1 VTIRGSVARAIP
13 GQHAHAVS
21 DTPFQLRSSRV
32 GDAVVLAIVGE
43 IDMATAPDVAR
54 AIDGGHDGA
63 RRLVVDLT
71 EVTFLDSSA
80 LNALVH
86 SQRHLAEHDVEFR
99 IVSPSEHAVRNV
111 FEITHLTG
119 PLSVVDS
126 LDQAL
131 AL

>member
-1 VTIRGSVARAIP
+1 
-13 GQHAHAVS
+13 VS

-32 GDAVVLAIVGE
+32 GDAVVLAVVGE
-43 IDMATAPDVAR
+43 IDMATAPEVSR
-54 AIDGGHDGA
+54 ALDGGHGA
-63 RRLVVDLT
+63 RRVVVDLT

-86 SQRHLAEHDVEFR
+86 SQRQLAEHDVEFR
-99 IVSPSEHAVRNV
+99 IVSPTEHAVRNV

-126 LDQAL
+126 LDEAL
-131 AL
+131 A

>member
-1 VTIRGSVARAIP
+1 M
-13 GQHAHAVS
+13 S

-43 IDMATAPDVAR
+43 IDMATAPEVER
-54 AIDGGHDGA
+54 AIDRGHDGT
-63 RRLVVDLT
+63 RRVVIDLT

-86 SQRHLAEHDVEFR
+86 SQRNLAEHDIAFR
-99 IVSPSEHAVRNV
+99 IVSPSDHAVRNV
-111 FEITHLTG
+111 FDITHLTG

-126 LDQAL
+126 IDDAL
-131 AL
+131 AH